1 METAEFVLEDNI
13 ELLEEL
19 LRLPQEEPDHDKT
32 LRGCLAGSHILTSG
46 RYTV

>member
-1 METAEFVLEDNI
+1 MNTAELVLEDNI

-32 LRGCLAGSHILTSG
+32 LRGCLATSNIG
-46 RYTV
+46 TSRRYTI